1 MGGFSDMSGLLTS
14 GSDASDPF
22 SDAYLKNVRR
32 GDSSNRV
39 PGSAEISADFL
50 NLGGMNALKRA
61 FAAFTGPLNYYSKL
75 LGGDRQE
82 MLQVVAP
89 EVNAI
94 RGQGATGRRALSQ
107 FAPRG
112 GGTTSA
118 LAEEPFRE
126 SGAITDL
133 LNKVRP
139 EAAKGL
145 TDIAGILGRLGTSE
159 MDLGENALAQWM
171 SYLLGDKQI
180 STGTTNAGI
189 SAGGQG
195 AGEIIG
201 ALIMSGAI

>member
-14 GSDASDPF
+14 KDASDPF
-22 SDAYLKNVRR
+22 SNAFSKAMGIGPESHRAKGEVETLTQF
-32 GDSSNRV
+32 
-39 PGSAEISADFL
+39 GSLEGMQ
-50 NLGGMNALKRA
+50 NLLRAVKVLGM
-61 FAAFTGPLNYYSKL
+61 PLDYFSKL
-75 LGGDRQE
+75 LSGDRQE

>member
-14 GSDASDPF
+14 KDASDPF
-22 SDAYLKNVRR
+22 SNAFSKAMGIGPESHRAKGEAETLTQF
-32 GDSSNRV
+32 
-39 PGSAEISADFL
+39 GSLEGMQ
-50 NLGGMNALKRA
+50 NLLRAVKVLGM
-61 FAAFTGPLNYYSKL
+61 PLDYFSKL
-75 LGGDRQE
+75 LSGDRQE

-107 FAPRG
+107 FTPRG

-139 EAAKGL
+139 EAGKGV
-145 TDIAGILGRLGTSE
+145 TDIAGILGRLGASE
-159 MDLGENALAQWM
+159 MDLGGNALAQWM

>member
-82 MLQVVAP
+82 MLQAVAP

-145 TDIAGILGRLGTSE
+145 TDLGALLGNIGIGELGT
-159 MDLGENALAQWM
+159 GENALANVMNYILGKSGQNLQFGQDIGQ
-171 SYLLGDKQI
+171 SLGLLLGVLA
-180 STGTTNAGI
+180 TGV
-189 SAGGQG
+189 
-195 AGEIIG
+195 
-201 ALIMSGAI
+201 